1 MGLKE
6 FKDDV
11 NIEVS
16 TILDASFSIDVTET
30 NFVPH
35 FDDQAITFPNLD
47 DKTQGTKLLE
57 TCVLYIDMR
66 RSTQL
71 SLKHRRTTVAKLY
84 SSFVRAATR
93 CATYYGGEVR
103 GIIGDRVM
111 VIFETDKCFT
121 KSVDTAILMNSVC
134 KRVLNKHF
142 KHGEVTFGIGIDF
155 GRMLAT
161 KTGIRRHGSAQQS
174 YRNLV
179 WLGRPANIASKLT
192 DAANKEAD
200 TFEGTRV
207 RVLYDYGAFGSVW
220 NTETP
225 WEFVDNLTIHPTGIG
240 AMHKSF
246 SFKTCYPVK
255 ETIQLKPGTP
265 PILMTQSVFNGFKS
279 ANPNRDCIRNNL
291 FKKVDAHVPDYDGE
305 IFGGDVVFNI
315 FKE

>member
-1 MGLKE
+1 M
-6 FKDDV
+6 
-11 NIEVS
+11 
-16 TILDASFSIDVTET
+16 
-30 NFVPH
+30 
-35 FDDQAITFPNLD
+35 
-47 DKTQGTKLLE
+47 
-57 TCVLYIDMR
+57 
-66 RSTQL
+66 
-71 SLKHRRTTVAKLY
+71 
-84 SSFVRAATR
+84 RAATR

-240 AMHKSF
+240 AMH
-246 SFKTCYPVK
+246 
-255 ETIQLKPGTP
+255 
-265 PILMTQSVFNGFKS
+265 
-279 ANPNRDCIRNNL
+279 
-291 FKKVDAHVPDYDGE
+291 
-305 IFGGDVVFNI
+305 
-315 FKE
+315 